1 MAIWGHRNFDNDAAA
16 DFAGDFRNH
25 PNEAMLLGALAMV
38 AETEDDE
45 TIDANE
51 GSEALAAAEI
61 VAAIL
66 GKPTRDFPA
75 DVIPVIVKMNPG
87 ESEDLRELAQQAVQA
102 VVRKSVLQEFWSK
115 QKGEAAEG
123 WQQVQHELLE
133 RLK

>member
-1 MAIWGHRNFDNDAAA
+1 MAIWGHRNFDNDTAA
-16 DFAGDFRNH
+16 DFAGDFRNQ

-38 AETEDDE
+38 AEAEE
-45 TIDANE
+45 GESIDANE
-51 GSEALAAAEI
+51 AMEALAAAEI

-102 VVRKSVLQEFWSK
+102 VMRQSALQELWAK
-115 QKGEAAEG
+115 QGEAAEG
-123 WQQVQHELLE
+123 WKQVQQELLE
-133 RLK
+133 RLAG